1 MAAIVGSIW
10 SRSALNMRR
19 VSVVVSPPEMNS
31 DTTTSSKEVMKDV
44 TLAGERARAHVRGS
58 RENILRLLQAKSDYQ
73 GFFAK
78 AS

>member
-1 MAAIVGSIW
+1 
-10 SRSALNMRR
+10 
-19 VSVVVSPPEMNS
+19 MNS

-58 RENILRLLQAKSDYQ
+58 RENILRLLQAKSDHQ

>member
-1 MAAIVGSIW
+1 
-10 SRSALNMRR
+10 
-19 VSVVVSPPEMNS
+19 
-31 DTTTSSKEVMKDV
+31 
-44 TLAGERARAHVRGS
+44 RGS

>member
-1 MAAIVGSIW
+1 
-10 SRSALNMRR
+10 
-19 VSVVVSPPEMNS
+19 
-31 DTTTSSKEVMKDV
+31 
-44 TLAGERARAHVRGS
+44 GS